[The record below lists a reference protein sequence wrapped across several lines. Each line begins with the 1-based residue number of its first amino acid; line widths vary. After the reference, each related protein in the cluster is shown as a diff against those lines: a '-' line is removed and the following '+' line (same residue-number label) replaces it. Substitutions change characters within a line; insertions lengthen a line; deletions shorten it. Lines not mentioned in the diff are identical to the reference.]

1 MAFALPEHMT
11 PSAAA
16 TAKWLRELEQD
27 APKTTQREVRDGLI
41 QAAKELDRWHKL
53 AQDTARQLEE
63 AANVR
68 ISQMATT
75 SRVEEVQRGVRSTM
89 LELARTF
96 RELA

>member
-1 MAFALPEHMT
+1 MTPFALPAERT
-11 PSAAA
+11 D
-16 TAKWLRELEQD
+16 TASVLRELEAN
-27 APKTTQREVRDGLI
+27 APKTTPREIRAALI
-41 QAAKELDRWHKL
+41 RAAQELEACKKL
-53 AQDTARQLEE
+53 HEDAARQLEE

-75 SRVEEVQRGVRSTM
+75 SKVDEIQRGVRSTM

>member
-1 MAFALPEHMT
+1 MTFELPAERKDTAALLRDLEQNAPNT
-11 PSAAA
+11 VGKAIRAAMLQA
-16 TAKWLRELEQD
+16 AQELESWQKLGTD
-27 APKTTQREVRDGLI
+27 A
-41 QAAKELDRWHKL
+41 
-53 AQDTARQLEE
+53 ARQLEE

-75 SRVEEVQRGVRSTM
+75 SRVDEVQRGVRSTM